1 MGPHRSRAPLKVRGR
16 STHERAVTLAV
27 STELL
32 GALAASPVDA
42 RRAPRDTRG
51 VASVGAPP
59 DFDAVYAEYFGHV
72 SRWLRAFGAP
82 ASDADDLTQE
92 VFLVVRR
99 KLAGFDGRHLAAW
112 LYRITQRTASDH
124 RRRAWFRRL
133 VLRAPVDPESL
144 ASPARDPHASLER
157 RDAERIVAGV
167 LAQMSDVRRT
177 AFVLFELEG
186 YSALEIAELEGIP
199 VNTVYTRLHHARRD
213 FLRRLGQLG
222 GDSRGEES

>member
-1 MGPHRSRAPLKVRGR
+1 M
-16 STHERAVTLAV
+16 TLAFL
-27 STELL
+27 TEPF
-32 GALAASPVDA
+32 GALPVSPVDA

-59 DFDAVYAEYFGHV
+59 DFDAVYAEHFGHV
-72 SRWLRAFGAP
+72 ARWLRAFGVP
-82 ASDADDLTQE
+82 ASEADDVTQE

-99 KLAGFDGRHLAAW
+99 KLARFDGRHLAAW
-112 LYRITQRTASDH
+112 LYRIAQRTASDH

-133 VLRAPVDPESL
+133 VLRSPVDPESL
-144 ASPARDPHASLER
+144 ASVARDPHASLER
-157 RDAERIVAGV
+157 RDAERIVASV

-213 FLRRLGQLG
+213 FLRRLEQLEQDTRG
-222 GDSRGEES
+222 GAS